1 MIDEKENLEISET
14 SKVSE
19 TTESLKTSESIEPT
33 EISESTKPVET
44 HCGLV
49 AFIGRPNAGKSTL
62 LNKLVGEKIAAVSDK
77 PQTTRTQIKG
87 ILDQPQAQIVFVDT
101 PGVHKPGYKLNRRMM
116 QAVAEALQSVD
127 IVVLMRDA
135 SAKMGQGERYVLD
148 LVKQA
153 ARTTFLILNKVD
165 LIKEKGELLPL
176 IDFYRQEYDFK
187 EIIPLSARTGQNT
200 KILTDKLLEHLP
212 VGPKLFEEDTL
223 TDRSMRSI
231 AAEMV
236 REKVLQLTSEELPFV
251 TAVVCEKWEEFPG
264 LAKINCIIYVEKDS
278 QRAIILGRAGQKIK
292 QIGTE
297 ARKDIQQLLRKKV
310 FLELFVKVKEGWRDD
325 ETVLDEL
332 GMEGVSHARN

>member
-1 MIDEKENLEISET
+1 MIDEKDTLESSKDTKSPET
-14 SKVSE
+14 QPQ
-19 TTESLKTSESIEPT
+19 EPLNT
-33 EISESTKPVET
+33 R
-44 HCGLV
+44 CGMV

-87 ILDQPQAQIVFVDT
+87 VLDFPEAQIIFVDT

-135 SAKMGQGERYVLD
+135 STKMGQGERYVLD

-153 ARTTFLILNKVD
+153 ARPTFLLLNKVD

-187 EIIPLSARTGQNT
+187 EIIPLSARTGENT
-200 KILTDKLLEHLP
+200 KILTNKLLEYLP
-212 VGPKLFEEDTL
+212 AGPKLFDEETL

-236 REKVLQLTSEELPFV
+236 REKVLQSTSEEIPFV
-251 TAVVCEKWEEFPG
+251 TAVICEKWEEMPG
-264 LAKINCIIYVEKDS
+264 LAKINCAIYVEKDS
-278 QRAIILGRAGQKIK
+278 QRAIIIGRAGQKIK
-292 QIGTE
+292 QIGMA

-310 FLELFVKVKEGWRDD
+310 FLELFVKVKENWRDD
-325 ETVLDEL
+325 EKVLDEL
-332 GMEGVSHARN
+332 GMEGVSHATN